1 MNTIHQKASDRAFAK
16 LTMLLLEKERIE
28 QDLRKRNTGGLTL
41 EEFKS
46 LHEGHLQEIKNMELY
61 SEFNRKKTHNID
73 EDI

>member
-46 LHEGHLQEIKNMELY
+46 LHKGHLQEIKIWNYIASLIEK
-61 SEFNRKKTHNID
+61 NT
-73 EDI
+73 

>member
-46 LHEGHLQEIKNMELY
+46 LREGHLQEIKIWNYIASLIEK
-61 SEFNRKKTHNID
+61 NT
-73 EDI
+73 